1 MSHNDVI
8 IIGAGLSG
16 IGAGYHLQRYCP
28 DRSYLILEAR
38 SRLGGTWD
46 KFRYPGIRSDSDM
59 YTFGYSF
66 KPWNAPKTISDGP
79 SILAY
84 LQETADDY
92 GITDR
97 IRFNRRMIAAHWSTR
112 TATWTVTVEVT
123 EDRSAHEEHDDVH
136 GNGGTG
142 TTDHPETRT
151 VIRTERHT
159 ANFLMMCSGY
169 YSYATG
175 YQPTFEG
182 QDDFAGPI
190 IHPQDWPEYLDYTGK
205 NVAVIG
211 SGATAVTLLP
221 ALAEDAAHVTMIQ
234 RSPGYLLSRPSADPA
249 ARLLKRFLPDSWAH
263 RIIRRRNI
271 RLGTLL
277 YNRTRT
283 DPDRVKAFLING
295 VRKGLNPDIDVDR
308 HFTPRYNPWDQR
320 LCLIPDGDLFDA
332 LNSGK
337 ASVVTDHVDRFVP
350 EGVRMASGDIV
361 EADII
366 VTATG
371 LQLVTLGEADFFVDD
386 DRVDFS
392 RTWTYKGLAYSDIPN
407 MVSVFGYINQSWTLR
422 SDMISRY
429 LCRLLNHMAET
440 GADIVVPRLRPSD
453 HDMTPRPWIDD
464 FSSGYMQRMM
474 PLLPR
479 QGDRE
484 PWLNTQRYER
494 DVELIA
500 KADVADDV
508 LQFSAPERVPTGS
521 GRR

>member
-1 MSHNDVI
+1 VPHTDVI

-16 IGAGYHLQRYCP
+16 IGAGYHLQKFCP
-28 DRSYLILEAR
+28 DRSYVILEGR
-38 SRLGGTWD
+38 PRLGGTWD

-59 YTFGYSF
+59 HTLGYSF
-66 KPWNAPKTISDGP
+66 KPWNAPKSISDGP

-84 LQETADDY
+84 LQETADEY
-92 GITDR
+92 GISER
-97 IRFNRRMIAAHWSTR
+97 IRFNRRMTAAHWSTK

-123 EDRSAHEEHDDVH
+123 DDDAHETSTESRT
-136 GNGGTG
+136 GTG
-142 TTDHPETRT
+142 SETMA
-151 VIRTERHT
+151 VTEQHT
-159 ANFLMMCSGY
+159 ANFLLVCSGY
-169 YSYATG
+169 YSYKAG

-190 IHPQDWPEYLDYTGK
+190 IHPQDWPEELDYTGK
-205 NVAVIG
+205 RVAIIG

-221 ALAEDAAHVTMIQ
+221 AMAGDAAHVTMVQ
-234 RSPGYLLSRPSADPA
+234 RSPSYLLSRPSVDPI

-263 RIIRRRNI
+263 RIVRRKNV

-283 DPDRVKAFLING
+283 EPDKIRAFLIDG
-295 VRKGLNPDIDVDR
+295 VRKGLNPDIDVDT

-320 LCLIPDGDLFDA
+320 LCLIPDGDMFDA

-337 ASVVTDHVDRFVP
+337 ASVVTDHIDRFVP
-350 EGVRMASGDIV
+350 EGVRMASGEVV

-371 LQLVTLGEADFFVDD
+371 LQLVTLGEADFFVDGN
-386 DRVDFS
+386 RIDFS

-429 LCRLLNHMAET
+429 VCRLLNHMRKT
-440 GADIVVPRLRPSD
+440 GNDIVVPRFRPSD
-453 HDMTPRPWIDD
+453 RDMTPRPWIDD
-464 FSSGYMQRMM
+464 FSSGYMQRVM

-494 DVELIA
+494 DVELID

-508 LQFSAPERVPTGS
+508 LQFTSSDRVPTGS
-521 GRR
+521 GRH

>member
-1 MSHNDVI
+1 MSHTDVI

-16 IGAGYHLQRYCP
+16 IGAGYHLQKYCP
-28 DRSYLILEAR
+28 DRTYLILEGR
-38 SRLGGTWD
+38 PRLGGTWD

-59 YTFGYSF
+59 HTLGYSF
-66 KPWNAPKTISDGP
+66 KPWNAPKSISDGP

-92 GITDR
+92 GITER
-97 IRFNRRMIAAHWSTR
+97 IRFNRRMTAAHWSTE

-123 EDRSAHEEHDDVH
+123 DDGPDGAAEPRIEQH
-136 GNGGTG
+136 S
-142 TTDHPETRT
+142 
-151 VIRTERHT
+151 
-159 ANFLMMCSGY
+159 ANFLLVCSGY
-169 YSYATG
+169 YSYKAG
-175 YQPTFEG
+175 YQPTFDG
-182 QDDFAGPI
+182 QDDFPGPI
-190 IHPQDWPEYLDYTGK
+190 IHPQDWPEDLDYTGK
-205 NVAVIG
+205 RVAIIG

-221 ALAEDAAHVTMIQ
+221 AMAGDAAHVTMIQ
-234 RSPGYLLSRPSADPA
+234 RSPSYLLSRPSVDPV

-263 RIIRRRNI
+263 RIARRKNV

-283 DPDRVKAFLING
+283 DPDKVRAFLINE
-295 VRKGLNPDIDVDR
+295 VRKGLNPDIDVDT

-320 LCLIPDGDLFDA
+320 LCLIPDGDMFDA

-337 ASVVTDHVDRFVP
+337 ASVVTDHIDRFVP
-350 EGVRMASGDIV
+350 EGVRMASGEVV

-371 LQLVTLGEADFFVDD
+371 LQLVTLGEADFFVDGNQ
-386 DRVDFS
+386 VDFS
-392 RTWTYKGLAYSDIPN
+392 KTWTYKGLAYSDIPN

-429 LCRLLNHMAET
+429 VCRLLNHMRNT
-440 GADIVVPRLRPSD
+440 GTDTVVARLRPSD
-453 HDMTPRPWIDD
+453 RDMTPRPWIDD
-464 FSSGYMQRMM
+464 FSAGYMQRMM

-479 QGDRE
+479 QGNRE

-500 KADVADDV
+500 KAAVTDDV
-508 LQFSAPERVPTGS
+508 LEFTSSQRVPAS
-521 GRR
+521 SR